1 MQLTPTRWKLTAK
14 RSNIFPKLSN
24 PCAKSFAPSDHK
36 HFTCAKKPPKN
47 PARQFTLSEKPP
59 LFSTY
64 IQIFWTFLWG
74 YSNECATTLKSRWE
88 NVAGINRS
96 VKVRSPWKKQAPEVR
111 MKLACEKQQWNE
123 IVHKKKNAFFWGKN
137 ELIGQY
143 NFFLKKFL
151 NPNRI
156 FKQNKTFISFWI
168 FFSNLMTSSE
178 IFVWKLSLQTK
189 GKKVFCEKLERK
201 KKLFYSRLNGVSSI
215 HFVCWG
221 DLFFSPSRA

>member
-1 MQLTPTRWKLTAK
+1 MRQK
-14 RSNIFPKLSN
+14 RIAVNTNTLKVNSKTVKYLSKTFR
-24 PCAKSFAPSDHK
+24 PMCQKFCPFWPQTFHMRQKA
-36 HFTCAKKPPKN
+36 PKN
-47 PARQFTLSEKPP
+47 PARQLTLSEKPP
-59 LFSTY
+59 LFSTF
-64 IQIFWTFLWG
+64 IHTFWTFLWG

-96 VKVRSPWKKQAPEVR
+96 AKVRSPLENQALEVR

-123 IVHKKKNAFFWGKN
+123 IVHKKKTPFFGEKN
-137 ELIGQY
+137 ELIEQY

-168 FFSNLMTSSE
+168 FFSNFMTSSE

-201 KKLFYSRLNGVSSI
+201 KKTVLFT
-215 HFVCWG
+215 
-221 DLFFSPSRA
+221 A